1 MTFFN
6 KELLKVIM
14 KRTNFLQKKVSYKI
28 RVRKIEYVIQ
38 NKKIFVSSFKK
49 NQNQNLSIYQNL
61 NEKPVA
67 DNKLFW
73 KAVKLLLSDKV
84 ADKDNINVIEKNYFV
99 KTDLETDEGL
109 NRFFSNTVQN
119 LDISRYL
126 RYLIE
131 LKMFFRVFSG
141 PNNTKYL
148 IPS

>member
-28 RVRKIEYVIQ
+28 RARKIEYVIQ

-84 ADKDNINVIEKNYFV
+84 ADKDNINVIEKN
-99 KTDLETDEGL
+99 
-109 NRFFSNTVQN
+109 
-119 LDISRYL
+119 
-126 RYLIE
+126 
-131 LKMFFRVFSG
+131 
-141 PNNTKYL
+141 
-148 IPS
+148 